1 MSFAKQSVPSSK
13 RKALAEIR
21 VLAESRGEILILSPQ
36 GFLLIF
42 RDRTPEMLARQL
54 RDFDTAEWRD
64 QVEMDQLAKID
75 AIAKKRKQSFS
86 AVLEDACGSFT

>member
-1 MSFAKQSVPSSK
+1 M
-13 RKALAEIR
+13 
-21 VLAESRGEILILSPQ
+21 SPQ
-36 GFLLIF
+36 GLLLIF